1 MVFVKSRVWSL
12 TARVFDIF
20 EQMKF
25 LMINYFLFIYLKYH
39 VSSSCFIHNH
49 RENIFNHKYLSV
61 ETFVD

>member
-20 EQMKF
+20 EQMIF
-25 LMINYFLFIYLKYH
+25 LVIIYFFIKNIMYRAA
-39 VSSSCFIHNH
+39 VSFKH